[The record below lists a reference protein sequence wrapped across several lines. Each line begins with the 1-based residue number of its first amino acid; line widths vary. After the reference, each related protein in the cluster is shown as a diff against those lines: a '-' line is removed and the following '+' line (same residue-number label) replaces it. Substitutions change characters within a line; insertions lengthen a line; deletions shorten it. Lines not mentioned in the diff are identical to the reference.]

1 VLSFACKGAQTHTSG
16 FYSGG
21 AVSVYNQT
29 GHLALTNTRVQA
41 LGIQFYGAD
50 KPVFNAPGG
59 LSVQIPDGNFKSQI
73 QSLSSQPGMSYLNDL
88 AARKDVNWQPVK
100 LAYDSWNYQQEGLTP
115 AGAALIGFA
124 VAMSTGGA
132 GANLFGATGAL
143 SQAAANAAFSS
154 LAAQASI
161 MLINNKGDVGKTLK
175 DMANSETVKNTII
188 AAGVA
193 GMTSYTDTWG
203 TTLTDNGNKI
213 VTDWAKRSQAYMLNT
228 AAKGAL
234 TGAASSNDWWTIAAL
249 GLSGEAYQYWVGRAA
264 DPKAGVDRGNPE
276 FKPISEG
283 GLYRVPQVDVG
294 EILKREGKNI
304 GFNEVCSS
312 VMSVCHGTPISNAL
326 NTLPGFNAF
335 ATLHDRWGAWLENGK
350 NWNVA
355 TNLGSMP
362 PALAVTYGS
371 LLDQYRYINSRRK

>member
-1 VLSFACKGAQTHTSG
+1 
-16 FYSGG
+16 
-21 AVSVYNQT
+21 
-29 GHLALTNTRVQA
+29 
-41 LGIQFYGAD
+41 
-50 KPVFNAPGG
+50 VFSAPGG

-73 QSLSSQPGMSYLNDL
+73 QSLSQQPGMGYLNDL

-100 LAYDSWNYQQEGLTP
+100 LAYESWNYQQEGLTP

-132 GANLFGATGAL
+132 GANLFGANGVL

-161 MLINNKGDVGKTLK
+161 MLINNKGDIGKTLK
-175 DMANSETVKNTII
+175 DMANSQTVKNTII

-193 GMTSYTDTWG
+193 GVTSYTDAWG

-213 VTDWAKRSQAYMLNT
+213 VSDWAKRSQAFMLNT

-234 TGAASSNDWWTIAAL
+234 TGAASSSDWWTIAAL
-249 GLSGEAYQYWVGRAA
+249 GLSGEAYQYWVGRGA
-264 DPKAGVDRGNPE
+264 DARPGVDRDNPKFE
-276 FKPISEG
+276 TVKEG
-283 GLYRVPQVDVG
+283 GLFRVPQVDVG

-312 VMSVCHGTPISNAL
+312 VMYVCHGTPISNAL

-335 ATLHDRWGAWLENGK
+335 ATLHDGWGEWLANGK
-350 NWNVA
+350 NWNLA

-362 PALAVTYGS
+362 PALVVTYGS
-371 LLDQYRYINSRRK
+371 LLDQYRYINARRK